1 MQEEQHGHP
10 WFALR
15 VRAGNESMVAGLLS
29 AKGYVCLLPK
39 YQCRRVW
46 SDRIKLIELP
56 LFPAYLF
63 SQFDVNNRLPIL
75 MTPGVIQI
83 VGIRKSPV
91 PVADAE
97 IAALQALGRSALP
110 SQPWPFLQ
118 VGDRVR
124 VNYGPLRGVEGI
136 LLHMKKHHKIVL
148 SVSLLQRS
156 VAVEI
161 DSAWVSFVQCGPHP
175 IMPKAT
181 LASCA
186 YPAKAS

>member
-1 MQEEQHGHP
+1 MQGEQQGHP

-15 VRAGNESMVAGLLS
+15 VRAGNESLVAGLLS

-39 YQCRRVW
+39 YKCRRVW
-46 SDRIKLIELP
+46 SDRIKIIELP

-75 MTPGVIQI
+75 MTPGVMQI
-83 VGIRKSPV
+83 VGTQRNPV
-91 PVADAE
+91 PVAEAE

-124 VNYGPLRGVEGI
+124 VNHGPLRGVEGI
-136 LLHMKKHHKIVL
+136 LLHMKKHYKILL

-161 DSAWVSFVQCGPHP
+161 DSVWVSFVQRGPHP
-175 IMPKAT
+175 IMQKAA
-181 LASCA
+181 LGSRAR
-186 YPAKAS
+186 PAKAS

>member
-1 MQEEQHGHP
+1 
-10 WFALR
+10 
-15 VRAGNESMVAGLLS
+15 LS

-39 YQCRRVW
+39 YKCRRVW
-46 SDRIKLIELP
+46 SDRIKIIELP

-63 SQFDVNNRLPIL
+63 CQFDVNNRLPIL
-75 MTPGVIQI
+75 MTPGMIHI
-83 VGIRKSPV
+83 VGTQKNPV

-110 SQPWPFLQ
+110 SQPWPFLE
-118 VGDRVR
+118 VGDAVR

-136 LLHMKKHHKIVL
+136 LLHLKRHHKIVL

-161 DSAWVSFVQCGPHP
+161 DSAWVSFLQRGPRP
-175 IMPKAT
+175 IMQKAA
-181 LASCA
+181 LGSRAR
-186 YPAKAS
+186 PAKAS